1 MSKVA
6 AVMAEEEKDERKQR
20 YGSAKLDLN
29 KVLGILKKS
38 TEEKKTES
46 KSFFELLK
54 EEEEKRKS
62 EEKPLFAEEAKPEEK
77 PAAARGRGEK
87 VELQEPAQIIEERQ
101 EAIEEKRA
109 VKEGEAKAVV
119 PHDEEVLKALKLAAE
134 RNKEATE
141 SINQLLNFL
150 KQVPSEDP
158 LVKMVRE
165 LSAKV
170 LPRMD
175 EVNQNLIIILKQ
187 LDKISSR
194 LDIIL
199 GVEEKPFTKELPREL
214 KKVALEL
221 EVLPSGRKLPL
232 EKLAERVDMAPEKA
246 LEAVKELTFMGMKL
260 EVVEEYEKQLGIFTK
275 KITSVLKK

>member
-1 MSKVA
+1 
-6 AVMAEEEKDERKQR
+6 MAEEEKDERKQR

-62 EEKPLFAEEAKPEEK
+62 EEKPLFAEEAKPEEAQVEAAPEKK
-77 PAAARGRGEK
+77 PEEAEAA
-87 VELQEPAQIIEERQ
+87 EEI
-101 EAIEEKRA
+101 AS
-109 VKEGEAKAVV
+109 VKEPVAAVV

-260 EVVEEYEKQLGIFTK
+260 EVVEEHEKQLGIFTK